1 MHHCVPFSVTKI
13 LGKVLLCFAGS
24 CHFQFMGIGL
34 VKSLFFIGSLFL
46 FLFLLFF
53 LCVSGIGLMGVDFIS
68 ILLDLFG

>member
-1 MHHCVPFSVTKI
+1 MHHCVPFSVTQI

-46 FLFLLFF
+46 FLIFF
-53 LCVSGIGLMGVDFIS
+53 NCVCVCGIGLMGVDFIS

>member
-1 MHHCVPFSVTKI
+1 
-13 LGKVLLCFAGS
+13 
-24 CHFQFMGIGL
+24 MGIGL

-46 FLFLLFF
+46 FLIFL